1 MTFQIFVGGQRVNS
15 ADVLNTPAWSHQ
27 VRLSPVTSRT
37 CTHVSA
43 GNAAAH
49 LSLFDNCIPI
59 RVAIFSSKTS
69 RKSRLFRRRRPPSFA
84 RLVLTRT
91 SLRHPARS
99 PPQDKSRKRD
109 FGEDEDASEYGNLR
123 KKTSAASEH
132 APLAPVTNVALS
144 AGK

>member
-27 VRLSPVTSRT
+27 
-37 CTHVSA
+37 
-43 GNAAAH
+43 
-49 LSLFDNCIPI
+49 
-59 RVAIFSSKTS
+59 
-69 RKSRLFRRRRPPSFA
+69 
-84 RLVLTRT
+84 
-91 SLRHPARS
+91 
-99 PPQDKSRKRD
+99 DKSRKRD
-109 FGEDEDASEYGNLR
+109 LGEDEDASEYGNLR

>member
-1 MTFQIFVGGQRVNS
+1 MT
-15 ADVLNTPAWSHQ
+15 
-27 VRLSPVTSRT
+27 
-37 CTHVSA
+37 
-43 GNAAAH
+43 AAPH
-49 LSLFDNCIPI
+49 G
-59 RVAIFSSKTS
+59 
-69 RKSRLFRRRRPPSFA
+69 SRLFRRKPRENVAVFFFFSPSPA
-84 RLVLTRT
+84 TAPSPVVRATRSHLFT

-109 FGEDEDASEYGNLR
+109 FGEDEEASEYGNLR